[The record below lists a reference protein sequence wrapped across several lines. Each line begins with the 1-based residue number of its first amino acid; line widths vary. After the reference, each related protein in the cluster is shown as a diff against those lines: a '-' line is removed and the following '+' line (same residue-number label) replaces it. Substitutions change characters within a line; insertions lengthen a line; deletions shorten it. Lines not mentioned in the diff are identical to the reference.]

1 MKASHRQSLFALLR
15 PKSELCT
22 LYHIGQ
28 KMTFYLPM
36 YRDGTTNLKGRG
48 PAWNRLVLKQTLR
61 PSEAKLCEKQIAYKK
76 ARNTTKIMRKFV
88 DYEDKSKRD
97 DAGLMAK
104 ELLQVWPEFDTI
116 GAEDLTVPKEQLT
129 RDNIANQAISTV
141 RRVWVPPKRS
151 YQF

>member
-1 MKASHRQSLFALLR
+1 M
-15 PKSELCT
+15 
-22 LYHIGQ
+22 
-28 KMTFYLPM
+28 
-36 YRDGTTNLKGRG
+36 
-48 PAWNRLVLKQTLR
+48 LKQTLR

-141 RRVWVPPKRS
+141 RRVWVSPKRS